1 MKCRL
6 LICLL
11 SATGLLFLA
20 GCTGLDVLEPRAD
33 STRFYILEPP
43 FDEELLQERD
53 PAAPSLHLGTGTLA
67 KHLQDSRIAIRTPGS
82 NEITYA
88 NQHRWAEPLADGIA
102 RVLVTRI
109 AHQLGSSRVAF
120 QRFAA
125 GSESDYVFGFHIHDL
140 GGKPA
145 QAVRLHA
152 SWWIQAKEA
161 KEPVLHE
168 TLLEESLPP
177 GDTSHAAYVKGLQ
190 QLVEAWAGEISAA
203 ADPGKGS

>member
-6 LICLL
+6 LNCLL
-11 SATGLLFLA
+11 STTGLLFLT

-33 STRFYILEPP
+33 TTRFYILETS
-43 FDEELLQERD
+43 FDQERPRESD
-53 PAAPSLHLGTGTLA
+53 PAGPSLHLGSGTLA

-88 NQHRWAEPLADGIA
+88 DQHRWAEPLADGVA

-109 AHQLGSSRVAF
+109 SHQLGSSRVAF

-125 GSESDYVFGFHIHDL
+125 GSESDYLVGFHIHDL
-140 GGKPA
+140 GGEPA

-152 SWWIQAKEA
+152 SWWMQAREA

-168 TLLEESLPP
+168 TLLEQSLPP

-190 QLVEAWAGEISAA
+190 QLVEAWAGEIAAA
-203 ADPGKGS
+203 ADPEKGS